1 MTDSIQVISWN
12 ILNPDLDFV
21 KMSLR
26 PVVNQSQGKRNF
38 SSAVYEKSRK
48 LAVINEKR
56 YQSQRKPDILGI
68 IAKWF
73 SDNPTRFVLCL
84 QEVCPDMFEALLAI
98 YGENRIRIT
107 SEHDINPKINREI
120 YDHRCT
126 IISEDLVFIEF
137 HDIVLQTRNII
148 DSKEVIVKK
157 NALYCKIGI
166 RETGVEF
173 DCVNLHFFYTWSDQ
187 NLSQVF
193 QTIFGFLSQSQ
204 RFFICG
210 DFNKP
215 YKKIYEI
222 MEEISVNNKDKR
234 LYMPAPPMPAISN
247 NPQNS
252 FTSFNTRDKNKRFD
266 PEPVIKG
273 FLSLQVIDH
282 IIVGNLLT
290 MRENPRII
298 SKVNNSEIFYN
309 LSGIE
314 AMLQEDNLLALLNKN
329 SLNENSNKI
338 LKKWQSSNHK
348 NISDHNPIIA
358 RIEIVPKP

>member
-12 ILNPDLDFV
+12 ILNPDPDFV

-26 PVVNQSQGKRNF
+26 PVVNQSNIKTNR
-38 SSAVYEKSRK
+38 SPPIYERSRK

-56 YQSQRKPDILGI
+56 YQSQRKPNILRI

-84 QEVCPDMFEALLAI
+84 QEVCPDMFAALMTI
-98 YGENRIRIT
+98 YGENQIIIT
-107 SEHDINPKINREI
+107 REHDINPKINREI
-120 YDHRCT
+120 FDHRCT
-126 IISEDLVFIEF
+126 IISKDLVFIESCDIILQT
-137 HDIVLQTRNII
+137 HDIIE
-148 DSKEVIVKK
+148 SKEVIVKK

-166 RETGVEF
+166 LETGVEF
-173 DCVNLHFFYTWSDQ
+173 DCVNLHFFYTWSDE

-193 QTIFGFLSQSQ
+193 QTIFGVLSQSQ

-222 MEEISVNNKDKR
+222 MGEISVNYRDGR
-234 LYMPAPPMPAISN
+234 LYMPAIST

-252 FTSFNTRDKNKRFD
+252 FTSFNTRDIKNRID
-266 PEPVIKG
+266 PKPIIKG

-298 SKVNNSEIFYN
+298 SKVNNHEIFYN
-309 LSGIE
+309 LSEIE
-314 AMLQEDNLLALLNKN
+314 AMLQKDSLLN
-329 SLNENSNKI
+329 LRNENSNKI
-338 LKKWQSSNHK
+338 LKKWQNSNHK
-348 NISDHNPIIA
+348 NISDHKPVIA
-358 RIEIVPKP
+358 RIEILPKP

>member
-12 ILNPDLDFV
+12 ILNPDPDFV

-26 PVVNQSQGKRNF
+26 PVVNQSSPAKRNF
-38 SSAVYEKSRK
+38 SLPVYERSRT
-48 LAVINEKR
+48 LAIINQER
-56 YQSQRKPDILGI
+56 YQTHRKPDILRI

-73 SDNPTRFVLCL
+73 SDNPIRFVLCL
-84 QEVCPDMFEALLAI
+84 QEVCPDMYAALMEI

-107 SEHDINPKINREI
+107 RENDINPKINREI
-120 YDHRCT
+120 FDHRCT
-126 IISEDLVFIEF
+126 IISKDLVFIES
-137 HDIVLQTRNII
+137 HDIILETSNII

-166 RETGVEF
+166 AGIGIDF
-173 DCVNLHFFYTWSDQ
+173 DCVNLHFFYTWTDE

-193 QTIFGFLSQSQ
+193 QTIFEVLSQSQ

-222 MEEISVNNKDKR
+222 MEQISVNNKDKR
-234 LYMPAPPMPAISN
+234 LYMPVPPMPAISN

-266 PEPVIKG
+266 PEPIIKG

-290 MRENPRII
+290 MRGSPRII

-329 SLNENSNKI
+329 SNKI
-338 LKKWQSSNHK
+338 LKKWQNRKHK

>member
-1 MTDSIQVISWN
+1 MTDSIKVISWN
-12 ILNPDLDFV
+12 ILNPDPDFV

-26 PVVNQSQGKRNF
+26 PVVNQSNTKTNR
-38 SSAVYEKSRK
+38 SLPIYERSRK

-56 YQSQRKPDILGI
+56 YQSQRKPNILGI

-84 QEVCPDMFEALLAI
+84 QEVCPDMFAALLAI

-107 SEHDINPKINREI
+107 SDHDINPKINREI

-126 IISEDLVFIEF
+126 IISDDLVFIES
-137 HDIVLQTRNII
+137 HDIVLQTRDII

-166 RETGVEF
+166 AGIGIDF
-173 DCVNLHFFYTWSDQ
+173 DCVNLHFFYTWSEEK
-187 NLSQVF
+187 LLEIF
-193 QTIFGFLSQSQ
+193 KIIFGVLSQSQ

-215 YKKIYEI
+215 YEIIYGI
-222 MEEISVNNKDKR
+222 LGSITVNNKDKR

-247 NPQNS
+247 NPQNR
-252 FTSFNTRDKNKRFD
+252 FTSFNTRDIKNRID

-282 IIVGNLLT
+282 IIVGNLLS

-298 SKVNNSEIFYN
+298 SKVNNHEIFYN

-314 AMLQEDNLLALLNKN
+314 AMLQEDDLLALQNK
-329 SLNENSNKI
+329 NSNKI
-338 LKKWQSSNHK
+338 LKKWQNSNHK
-348 NISDHNPIIA
+348 NISDHNPVIA